1 MIGARLRG
9 GPVAVVAV
17 SAVAAAGCGGSTTD
31 VSKGVSNLNKDV
43 LRPLR
48 AQLDCPKTVNGGAGA
63 TFTCTLRNTRNGKSA
78 KLKMKV
84 AKQGNSLA
92 VDVAN
97 QNEFK
102 QALKQ
107 IGAA

>member
-1 MIGARLRG
+1 MIA
-9 GPVAVVAV
+9 AVAV
-17 SAVAAAGCGGSTTD
+17 SAAAAVGCGGSSTD
-31 VSKGVSNLNKDV
+31 VSQGVANLNKDV
-43 LRPLR
+43 LRPLN
-48 AQLDCPKTVNGGAGA
+48 AKLDCPKTVNGGAGA
-63 TFTCTLRNTRNGKSA
+63 KFDCTLRNTRTGKSA
-78 KLKMKV
+78 KLKMTV
-84 AKQGNSLA
+84 AKQDGKLA